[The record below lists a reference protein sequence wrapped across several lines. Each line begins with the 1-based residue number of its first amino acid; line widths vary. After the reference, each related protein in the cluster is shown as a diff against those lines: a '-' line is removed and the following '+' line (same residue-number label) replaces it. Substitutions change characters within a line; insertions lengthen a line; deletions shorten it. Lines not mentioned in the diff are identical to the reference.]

1 MHLHILCFLEF
12 VYTLTLA
19 SFVDT
24 LCLHFSCASFGA
36 SHCGLL
42 CTWYNVTTDAA
53 NILLNISVNSVSWWA
68 VMLCVLNV
76 ILSDMPSE
84 SILNVVK
91 IHVIRWGLPF
101 RSVDWYYAVLLV
113 LKLVTDF
120 EKVDVPKTRTV
131 ILRALNKRFGNT
143 QTQVWRQREAVA
155 AVPRVACRCCELG
168 PSRGKRMAGSG
179 HSGTGAL
186 VPGKSK
192 RCVGPG
198 QVRKQEEW
206 RRYYRYT

>member
-1 MHLHILCFLEF
+1 
-12 VYTLTLA
+12 
-19 SFVDT
+19 
-24 LCLHFSCASFGA
+24 
-36 SHCGLL
+36 
-42 CTWYNVTTDAA
+42 
-53 NILLNISVNSVSWWA
+53 
-68 VMLCVLNV
+68 MLCVLNV

-143 QTQVWRQREAVA
+143 QTQV
-155 AVPRVACRCCELG
+155 
-168 PSRGKRMAGSG
+168 
-179 HSGTGAL
+179 
-186 VPGKSK
+186 
-192 RCVGPG
+192 
-198 QVRKQEEW
+198 
-206 RRYYRYT
+206 